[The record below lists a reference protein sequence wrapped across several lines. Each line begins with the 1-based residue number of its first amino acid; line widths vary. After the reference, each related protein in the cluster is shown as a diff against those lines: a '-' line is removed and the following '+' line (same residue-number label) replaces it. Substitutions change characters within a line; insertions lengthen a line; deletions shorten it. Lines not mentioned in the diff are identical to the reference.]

1 MRFIWFLCKDI
12 FHSTPDDE
20 RITDMD
26 PVQKLFM
33 YHNWLADQKD
43 NIELAKNHAYL
54 LASFWNPEAVKQL
67 IGEGNIHTS
76 TDEEF
81 EESTRMVKEINEQ
94 LEQQKNTKQV
104 KRKKRRP
111 VKQG

>member
-12 FHSTPDDE
+12 FHTTPDDE

-54 LASFWNPEAVKQL
+54 IGSFFNPEAVKS
-67 IGEGNIHTS
+67 ITDDSNKHMS

-81 EESTRMVKEINEQ
+81 EESTRMVAEANSNINKEND
-94 LEQQKNTKQV
+94 KS
-104 KRKKRRP
+104 KRRRRRIP
-111 VKQG
+111 LKG